1 MTQSTKLS
9 TRSSTTSSM
18 TILQAFIFTLRT
30 ILTTRPIASTLI
42 LAVVLYGFFY
52 PAAYQIQVASQL
64 PIVVVDQDQSQL
76 SRNIV
81 AKVSTLRAV
90 NIVQQTANFAEAEQL
105 IKQQQADAI
114 FLIPSHLESNVLRG
128 QNSGL
133 ALYLSGAYLIRTREI
148 GNGLASG
155 IKASIAEQL
164 TPLLQTAHVEPRL
177 SLYEYP
183 LYNPQG
189 GYGSYIFP
197 AVAALIVQQTLL
209 LGVSFLIVSLKQ
221 QQFRF
226 NLINLTGITLAC
238 SLIGILSC
246 LYYFGFVYWYQDY
259 PRDANL
265 PALLIATPVF
275 VLAVVSLSLWLG
287 SIFDRPERPAQV
299 LTFTSVP
306 FFFLTG
312 ASWPLEA
319 MPKWMALSAWIVPS
333 TAGVRQF
340 IQLNQMHASLS
351 DIGTNLLILIV
362 IAIVFG
368 VLASWRLI
376 RQ

>member
-1 MTQSTKLS
+1 MTQSTTS
-9 TRSSTTSSM
+9 TM
-18 TILQAFIFTLRT
+18 TVFQAFIFALKT

-42 LAVVLYGFFY
+42 MAVVLYGFFY
-52 PAAYQIQVASQL
+52 PAAYKTQVASQL
-64 PIVVVDQDQSQL
+64 PIVVVDQDQSVL
-76 SRNIV
+76 SRNII
-81 AKVSTLRAV
+81 AKLSVLRAV

-148 GNGLASG
+148 GSGLASG

-164 TPLLQTAHVEPRL
+164 NPLLQTAHLEPSL
-177 SLYEYP
+177 ALYEYP
-183 LYNPQG
+183 LYNPLG

-209 LGVSFLIVSLKQ
+209 LGVSFLIVTLKQ
-221 QQFRF
+221 QRFRF
-226 NLINLTGITLAC
+226 SLINLTGITLAC

-259 PRDANL
+259 PRDASL
-265 PALLIATPVF
+265 PALLVATPVF
-275 VLAVVSLSLWLG
+275 VLAVVCVSLWLG

-319 MPKWMALSAWIVPS
+319 MPKWMALSAWSIPS

-340 IQLNQMHASLS
+340 IQVNQMHASVS
-351 DIGTNLLILIV
+351 DIGINLLVLML

-368 VLASWRLI
+368 LLAYRRLT
-376 RQ
+376 RQPES

>member
-1 MTQSTKLS
+1 MTLLKN
-9 TRSSTTSSM
+9 STTQPSM
-18 TILQAFIFTLRT
+18 SVLQAFTFTLRT

-52 PAAYQIQVASQL
+52 PAAYQSQVASQL
-64 PIVVVDQDQSQL
+64 PIVVVDQDQSPL
-76 SRNIV
+76 SRNII
-81 AKVSTLRAV
+81 AKVNLLRAV
-90 NIVQQTANFAEAEQL
+90 SIVQQTSNFAEAEQL

-114 FLIPSHLESNVLRG
+114 FLIPSHLESDVVRG

-155 IKASIAEQL
+155 IKASLVEQL
-164 TPLLQTAHVEPRL
+164 TPILQTAHLEPSL
-177 SLYEYP
+177 ALYEYP
-183 LYNPQG
+183 LYNPLG

-221 QQFRF
+221 QQFKF

-238 SLIGILSC
+238 SLIGVLSC

-275 VLAVVSLSLWLG
+275 VVAVVSISLWLG

-299 LTFTSVP
+299 LTFMSVP

-312 ASWPLEA
+312 ASWPLQA
-319 MPKWMALSAWIVPS
+319 MPQWMSFTAWLVPS

-351 DIGTNLLILIV
+351 DIGINLLVLIV

-368 VLASWRLI
+368 ILAYQRLT
-376 RQ
+376 RQQTS